1 MCPVNSNF
9 IIPKKQSMRLISFL
23 FLLSLI
29 SCNNDSSNVGTQNSE
44 LPEKTSIADIEIG
57 IRDYISRETEQ
68 NSGFFP
74 LPNDSSTMK
83 LKLVRVHTEYL
94 SNLGPD
100 SHFACVDLADE
111 KGDVY
116 DVDFFLTGKPGN
128 MHVTEMTLHKE
139 NGKPFY
145 NWKQLADKT
154 WKRVDV
160 ESSDNRLMGVVEGED
175 RFRFRYEVEIP
186 EIEES
191 AEIWIPVPTS
201 NPWQDVT
208 LLSQSSENRGT
219 LKQESEYGNQYY
231 YLQLDEKDSNIPLI
245 FEYEVARMEKNPYAN
260 NDEDLS
266 RYLTTSELMPV
277 GGRFESIVNEIL
289 KGKRKDSDLMK
300 ARAIYDYVA
309 DTLRYRKAGE
319 YGTGDANYACDS
331 RSGNC
336 TEFHSYFISL
346 ARSANIPARF
356 AIGAAIPAER
366 NEGGVNGYH
375 CWAEFYAEGKWWPVD
390 ISEGNKYAA
399 LSTYYFGHHPA
410 NRLEF
415 SKGRDLILDPMPET
429 GKVPF
434 FAYPVFEQ
442 KNKPSRVKTKF
453 SFVRE
458 GKMDS

>member
-1 MCPVNSNF
+1 
-9 IIPKKQSMRLISFL
+9 MRLISFL

-29 SCNNDSSNVGTQNSE
+29 SCNNNSSNAGTLNSE
-44 LPEKTSIADIEIG
+44 PPEKTGVADIEEG
-57 IRDYISRETEQ
+57 IRDCISRRAEQ

-74 LPNDSSTMK
+74 LPIDSGTMN

-128 MHVTEMTLHKE
+128 MQVTEMTLHKE

-160 ESSDNRLMGVVEGED
+160 EDSDNRLMGVVEGED
-175 RFRFRYEVEIP
+175 HFRFRYEVEIP
-186 EIEES
+186 EIEDS
-191 AEIWIPVPTS
+191 AQIWVPVPIS

-208 LLSQSSENRGT
+208 LLSQNFENEGVFKRDE
-219 LKQESEYGNQYY
+219 LGNKYY
-231 YLQLDEKDSNIPLI
+231 YAQFDENDSETSLV
-245 FEYEVARMEKNPYAN
+245 FEYEVVRREKNPYA
-260 NDEDLS
+260 DSDADLE
-266 RYLTTSELMPV
+266 RYLASSDLMPV
-277 GGRFESIVNEIL
+277 GGRFETIVNEIL
-289 KGKRKDSDLMK
+289 RGKRKDSDLMK

-390 ISEGNKYAA
+390 ISEGNKYTA

-410 NRLEF
+410 NRLEL
-415 SKGRDLILDPMPET
+415 SNGRDLVLDPMPET

-442 KNKPSRVKTKF
+442 KSKPSSVKTKF

-458 GKMDS
+458 GKMNS